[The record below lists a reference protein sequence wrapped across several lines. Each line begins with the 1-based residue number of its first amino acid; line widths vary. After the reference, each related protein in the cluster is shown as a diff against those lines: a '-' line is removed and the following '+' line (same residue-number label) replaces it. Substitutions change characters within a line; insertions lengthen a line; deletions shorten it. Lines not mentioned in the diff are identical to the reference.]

1 MKFMIYYEDKKYK
14 FFELFNEK
22 NGTLIRSDISGTQMN
37 ATMRSFPELLDIGIM
52 GQCSAAKAGM
62 CSRVGVEC
70 YQNAINSNKKNMSL
84 ENYETI
90 MKQCKNRVFQV
101 ALGGAGD
108 PNKHEFFE
116 EILSMTREY
125 GIVPN
130 LTTSGYALLQ
140 QEINYIRKY
149 CGAVAVS
156 FYSRIESNQENN
168 DVTIDAIRRFESS
181 GCKTN
186 IHFVVSDDSID
197 EATYRLENEIWPVG
211 IEAIIFILYKP
222 VGLGRREKIV
232 KKDERLARFLD
243 AAIKKKHFYRV
254 GFDTCFTSALI
265 KYGESLEMSSVDAC
279 EAGRFS
285 MYIDAE
291 MNAYPC
297 SFDNQLGKY
306 RVSLENKQI
315 EEIWNGVEFEH
326 FRNIHLQKCNICKDS
341 NICSYG
347 CGLKLGIELC

>member
-1 MKFMIYYEDKKYK
+1 MKVMIYYEDKKYK

-22 NGTLIRSDISGTQMN
+22 NGTLIRSNVSGTQMD
-37 ATMRSFPELLDIGIM
+37 ATMRSFPELLDVGIM
-52 GQCSAAKAGM
+52 GQCNAAKAGI
-62 CSRVGVEC
+62 CSRAGIEC
-70 YQNAINSNKKNMSL
+70 YQNAISSNKKNMSL

-116 EILSMTREY
+116 EVLSMTREY

-130 LTTSGYALLQ
+130 LTTSGYDLLE
-140 QEINYIRKY
+140 QEIHFIKKY

-156 FYSRIESNQENN
+156 FYSRIESNKENN
-168 DVTIDAIRRFESS
+168 DVTIDAIRRFVNN

-197 EATYRLENEIWPVG
+197 EATYRLENEIWPTG

-222 VGLGRREKIV
+222 VGLGKREKIV
-232 KKDERLARFLD
+232 KKGKRLARFLN
-243 AAIKKKHFYRV
+243 AAIRKKHLYRV

-265 KYGESLEMSSVDAC
+265 KYSESLEMSSVDAC

-291 MNAYPC
+291 MYAYPC
-297 SFDNQLGKY
+297 SFDNQQGKY
-306 RVSLENKQI
+306 RVSMENKQI
-315 EEIWNGVEFEH
+315 EEIWNGIEFEH
-326 FRNIHLQKCNICKDS
+326 FRNKHLQKCNTCKDS
-341 NICSYG
+341 NICNYG
-347 CGLKLGIELC
+347 CGLKLEIDLC